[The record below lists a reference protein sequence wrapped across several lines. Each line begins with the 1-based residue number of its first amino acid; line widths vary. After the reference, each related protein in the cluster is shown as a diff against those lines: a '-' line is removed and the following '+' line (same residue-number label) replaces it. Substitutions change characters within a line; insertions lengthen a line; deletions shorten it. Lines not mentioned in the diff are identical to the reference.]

1 MALRVV
7 PLRAEVLRPHPLL
20 SESAPVHPFGPNGR
34 TKGRTTGAHRVVER
48 ASFVFDVE
56 ALDDELLAVV
66 SIAVPISRGL
76 RRLGPHRH
84 TEGDAT
90 KGIGAA
96 CRCAGRSHTRSP
108 ARRGGV
114 DHDDHRCGRRVQPLS
129 LLVLDIWTE
138 RAASRGTAGR

>member
-34 TKGRTTGAHRVVER
+34 TKGRTTGAHHVVER

-66 SIAVPISRGL
+66 SIAVPI
-76 RRLGPHRH
+76 
-84 TEGDAT
+84 
-90 KGIGAA
+90 
-96 CRCAGRSHTRSP
+96 
-108 ARRGGV
+108 
-114 DHDDHRCGRRVQPLS
+114 
-129 LLVLDIWTE
+129 
-138 RAASRGTAGR
+138 